1 MFFDIGIKDFI
12 DVLLVAFLLYY
23 TYKLMKASGSIKV
36 FTGILVFILI
46 WLVVTQV
53 LEMKLLGSI
62 FDTLMS
68 VGVIALIVLFQDEIR
83 RFLLTLGSHRHVS
96 ALSRLFNGS
105 KKESLKHDDIMPVV
119 MACLSMGK
127 QKVGALIVIEHNTPL
142 DEIVRTGEVID
153 AAINQR
159 LIENIFFKN
168 SPLHDG
174 AMVIS
179 KKRNIISSKYL
190 VDEIAAI
197 IGGGKAE
204 EHIPTAIF
212 CIALIVGVTLL
223 AALINYLVNEI
234 KNVYSE
240 WFNEYF
246 EVGLSEKVMKMD
258 FEHTEDPDTL
268 DQMNKAKEGMSWYS
282 GGVVGIL
289 NGFFNIVSN
298 GVNVLGVIA
307 IIAITCPLLLP
318 IQIISLVLITIF
330 TNKSNKLDIEYF
342 KKLSKINRLFAY
354 FFYQLSDPSNGKE
367 VRLFDS
373 KDMMCDKADYYSNK
387 TIDTF
392 REQYKAQ
399 YKYMQY
405 SNLTNGLRDGLSYFY
420 IGFKAL
426 TGAITLGDFTM
437 CVSSAS
443 TLYWGLYSIVDNI
456 AATVKACGYAYE
468 YLKFDAI
475 SDRMIKGDKP
485 VSDGEHVIEFRNVSF
500 KYPRSENY
508 VLRNINIT
516 IKQGEHLSVV
526 GLNGAGKTTF
536 IKLLCRMYDVTDG
549 EILIDNINIKDYS
562 DSEYRKL
569 FSVVFQDFELFAF
582 SLKEN
587 IILDEQEDEEKLIK
601 TLKMA
606 GLYEDAMK
614 LENKLDTTIFK
625 SYDEKGTELSGGQ
638 QQKTAICRALYRDS
652 PIVILDEPTAALD
665 PVAEYEI
672 YKHFNELVGGK
683 TAIYISHRLSSC
695 KFCDEIAVFADDTIK
710 EYGTHDE
717 LVKIE
722 NGIYSEMYNAQA
734 KYYVENVS

>member
-1 MFFDIGIKDFI
+1 MRKEKEKKILPTLKFMLKTAVNNKPQLFI
-12 DVLLVAFLLYY
+12 AYALQ
-23 TYKLMKASGSIKV
+23 
-36 FTGILVFILI
+36 
-46 WLVVTQV
+46 VV
-53 LEMKLLGSI
+53 
-62 FDTLMS
+62 
-68 VGVIALIVLFQDEIR
+68 
-83 RFLLTLGSHRHVS
+83 VS
-96 ALSRLFNGS
+96 FS
-105 KKESLKHDDIMPVV
+105 
-119 MACLSMGK
+119 
-127 QKVGALIVIEHNTPL
+127 QT
-142 DEIVRTGEVID
+142 
-153 AAINQR
+153 
-159 LIENIFFKN
+159 
-168 SPLHDG
+168 
-174 AMVIS
+174 MV
-179 KKRNIISSKYL
+179 NIISSKYL

-307 IIAITCPLLLP
+307 IIAVTCPLLLP

-342 KKLSKINRLFAY
+342 KKLSKINRLFGY
-354 FFYQLSDPSNGKE
+354 FFYQLSNPSNGKE

-475 SDRMIKGDKP
+475 SDRMTKGDKP

-569 FSVVFQDFELFAF
+569 FSVVFQDFKLFALPLGQNVATAQHYDVARAADCLQKAGF
-582 SLKEN
+582 SDRLARMPKGLDTCLYKD
-587 IILDEQEDEEKLIK
+587 LDED
-601 TLKMA
+601 
-606 GLYEDAMK
+606 GV
-614 LENKLDTTIFK
+614 TI
-625 SYDEKGTELSGGQ
+625 SGGEA
-638 QQKTAICRALYRDS
+638 QKIAIARALYKDA
-652 PIVILDEPTAALD
+652 PFIVLDEPTAALD
-665 PVAEYEI
+665 PVAEAEI
-672 YKHFNELVGGK
+672 YAKFNEIAGDK

-695 KFCDEIAVFADDTIK
+695 KFCDEIAVFDHGEVIQQ
-710 EYGTHDE
+710 GTHEE
-717 LVKIE
+717 LLGEPDGKYYE
-722 NGIYSEMYNAQA
+722 LWNAQA
-734 KYYVENVS
+734 QYYTEESA

>member
-1 MFFDIGIKDFI
+1 MRKEKEKKILPTLKFMLKTAVKNKPQLFI
-12 DVLLVAFLLYY
+12 AYVLQ
-23 TYKLMKASGSIKV
+23 
-36 FTGILVFILI
+36 
-46 WLVVTQV
+46 VV
-53 LEMKLLGSI
+53 
-62 FDTLMS
+62 
-68 VGVIALIVLFQDEIR
+68 
-83 RFLLTLGSHRHVS
+83 VS
-96 ALSRLFNGS
+96 FS
-105 KKESLKHDDIMPVV
+105 
-119 MACLSMGK
+119 
-127 QKVGALIVIEHNTPL
+127 QT
-142 DEIVRTGEVID
+142 
-153 AAINQR
+153 
-159 LIENIFFKN
+159 
-168 SPLHDG
+168 
-174 AMVIS
+174 MV
-179 KKRNIISSKYL
+179 NIISSKYL

-246 EVGLSEKVMKMD
+246 EVSLSEKVMKMD

-307 IIAITCPLLLP
+307 IIAVTCPLLLP

-342 KKLSKINRLFAY
+342 KKLSKVNRLFGY

-373 KDMMCDKADYYSNK
+373 KDMMCDKADYYSNE

-475 SDRMIKGDKP
+475 SDRMTKGDKP

-500 KYPRSENY
+500 KYPGADKEVLHDISIKLRS
-508 VLRNINIT
+508 
-516 IKQGEHLSVV
+516 GEKLSIV

-536 IKLLCRMYDVTDG
+536 IKLLCRLYDVTSG
-549 EILIDNINIKDYS
+549 EILLDGVNIREYDY
-562 DSEYRKL
+562 DEYMKC
-569 FSVVFQDFELFAF
+569 FSVVFQDFKLLAF
-582 SLKEN
+582 SAEDN
-587 IILDEQEDEEKLIK
+587 ILLGKKDSPEKVDE
-601 TLKMA
+601 
-606 GLYEDAMK
+606 LYEK
-614 LENKLDTTIFK
+614 VGLLDKINSLPKGRDTMMFK
-625 SYDEKGTELSGGQ
+625 QFDKDGVELSGGE
-638 QQKTAICRALYRDS
+638 QQKMAIARALYKDA
-652 PIVILDEPTAALD
+652 PVVILDEPQPLTL
-665 PVAEYEI
+665 
-672 YKHFNELVGGK
+672 
-683 TAIYISHRLSSC
+683 
-695 KFCDEIAVFADDTIK
+695 
-710 EYGTHDE
+710 
-717 LVKIE
+717 
-722 NGIYSEMYNAQA
+722 
-734 KYYVENVS
+734 

>member
-1 MFFDIGIKDFI
+1 MRKEKEKKTLPTLKFMLKTAVKNKPQLFI
-12 DVLLVAFLLYY
+12 AYALQ
-23 TYKLMKASGSIKV
+23 
-36 FTGILVFILI
+36 
-46 WLVVTQV
+46 VV
-53 LEMKLLGSI
+53 
-62 FDTLMS
+62 
-68 VGVIALIVLFQDEIR
+68 
-83 RFLLTLGSHRHVS
+83 VS
-96 ALSRLFNGS
+96 FS
-105 KKESLKHDDIMPVV
+105 
-119 MACLSMGK
+119 
-127 QKVGALIVIEHNTPL
+127 QT
-142 DEIVRTGEVID
+142 
-153 AAINQR
+153 
-159 LIENIFFKN
+159 
-168 SPLHDG
+168 
-174 AMVIS
+174 MV
-179 KKRNIISSKYL
+179 NIISSKYL

-307 IIAITCPLLLP
+307 IIAVTCPLLLP

-342 KKLSKINRLFAY
+342 KKLSKINRLFGY

-373 KDMMCDKADYYSNK
+373 KDMMCDKADYYSNE

-437 CVSSAS
+437 IAS
-443 TLYWGLYSIVDNI
+443 NFRYS
-456 AATVKACGYAYE
+456 YA
-468 YLKFDAI
+468 
-475 SDRMIKGDKP
+475 
-485 VSDGEHVIEFRNVSF
+485 
-500 KYPRSENY
+500 
-508 VLRNINIT
+508 
-516 IKQGEHLSVV
+516 
-526 GLNGAGKTTF
+526 
-536 IKLLCRMYDVTDG
+536 
-549 EILIDNINIKDYS
+549 
-562 DSEYRKL
+562 
-569 FSVVFQDFELFAF
+569 
-582 SLKEN
+582 
-587 IILDEQEDEEKLIK
+587 
-601 TLKMA
+601 
-606 GLYEDAMK
+606 
-614 LENKLDTTIFK
+614 
-625 SYDEKGTELSGGQ
+625 
-638 QQKTAICRALYRDS
+638 
-652 PIVILDEPTAALD
+652 
-665 PVAEYEI
+665 
-672 YKHFNELVGGK
+672 
-683 TAIYISHRLSSC
+683 
-695 KFCDEIAVFADDTIK
+695 
-710 EYGTHDE
+710 
-717 LVKIE
+717 
-722 NGIYSEMYNAQA
+722 
-734 KYYVENVS
+734 

>member
-1 MFFDIGIKDFI
+1 MRKEKEKKILPTLKFMLKTAVKNKPQLFI
-12 DVLLVAFLLYY
+12 AYALQ
-23 TYKLMKASGSIKV
+23 
-36 FTGILVFILI
+36 
-46 WLVVTQV
+46 VV
-53 LEMKLLGSI
+53 
-62 FDTLMS
+62 
-68 VGVIALIVLFQDEIR
+68 
-83 RFLLTLGSHRHVS
+83 VS
-96 ALSRLFNGS
+96 FS
-105 KKESLKHDDIMPVV
+105 
-119 MACLSMGK
+119 
-127 QKVGALIVIEHNTPL
+127 QT
-142 DEIVRTGEVID
+142 
-153 AAINQR
+153 
-159 LIENIFFKN
+159 
-168 SPLHDG
+168 
-174 AMVIS
+174 MV
-179 KKRNIISSKYL
+179 NIISSKYL

-307 IIAITCPLLLP
+307 IIAVTCPLLLP

-342 KKLSKINRLFAY
+342 KKLSKINRLFGY
-354 FFYQLSDPSNGKE
+354 FFYQLSNPSNGKE

-475 SDRMIKGDKP
+475 SDRMTKGDKP

-526 GLNGAGKTTF
+526 GLNGAGKTTLF
-536 IKLLCRMYDVTDG
+536 RLIMGLEVPDAGTFEVGETVQLAYVDQQHKDIDPEKTVYEVVSQGNETMRLGGRDVNARAY
-549 EILIDNINIKDYS
+549 LSRFN
-562 DSEYRKL
+562 
-569 FSVVFQDFELFAF
+569 FSGAD
-582 SLKEN
+582 
-587 IILDEQEDEEKLIK
+587 QEKK
-601 TLKMA
+601 C
-606 GLYEDAMK
+606 GV
-614 LENKLDTTIFK
+614 
-625 SYDEKGTELSGGQ
+625 LSGGERNRLHL
-638 QQKTAICRALYRDS
+638 AMALKQEGN
-652 PIVILDEPTAALD
+652 VLLLDEPTNDIDVNTLRALEEGLD
-665 PVAEYEI
+665 EFAGCAV
-672 YKHFNELVGGK
+672 V
-683 TAIYISHRLSSC
+683 ISHDRWFLDRVCTHILAFEGDGNVFYFEGSYSDYEANKVKRLGLEEP
-695 KFCDEIAVFADDTIK
+695 KRIRYRGLGD
-710 EYGTHDE
+710 
-717 LVKIE
+717 
-722 NGIYSEMYNAQA
+722 
-734 KYYVENVS
+734 

>member
-1 MFFDIGIKDFI
+1 MRKEKEKKILPTLKFMLKTAVKNKPQLFI
-12 DVLLVAFLLYY
+12 AYVLQ
-23 TYKLMKASGSIKV
+23 
-36 FTGILVFILI
+36 
-46 WLVVTQV
+46 VV
-53 LEMKLLGSI
+53 
-62 FDTLMS
+62 
-68 VGVIALIVLFQDEIR
+68 
-83 RFLLTLGSHRHVS
+83 VS
-96 ALSRLFNGS
+96 FS
-105 KKESLKHDDIMPVV
+105 
-119 MACLSMGK
+119 
-127 QKVGALIVIEHNTPL
+127 QT
-142 DEIVRTGEVID
+142 
-153 AAINQR
+153 
-159 LIENIFFKN
+159 
-168 SPLHDG
+168 
-174 AMVIS
+174 MV
-179 KKRNIISSKYL
+179 NIISSKYL

-246 EVGLSEKVMKMD
+246 EVSLSEKVMKMD

-307 IIAITCPLLLP
+307 IIAVTCPLLLP

-342 KKLSKINRLFAY
+342 KKLSKINRLFGY

-373 KDMMCDKADYYSNK
+373 KDMMCDKADYYSNE

-475 SDRMIKGDKP
+475 SDRMTKGDKP

-625 SYDEKGTELSGGQ
+625 SYDENGTELSGGQ

-672 YKHFNELVGGK
+672 D
-683 TAIYISHRLSSC
+683 I
-695 KFCDEIAVFADDTIK
+695 
-710 EYGTHDE
+710 
-717 LVKIE
+717 
-722 NGIYSEMYNAQA
+722 QA
-734 KYYVENVS
+734 LQRACRRQDRYLHIP

>member
-1 MFFDIGIKDFI
+1 MRKEKEKKTLPTLKFMLKTAVKNKPQLFI
-12 DVLLVAFLLYY
+12 AYVLQ
-23 TYKLMKASGSIKV
+23 
-36 FTGILVFILI
+36 
-46 WLVVTQV
+46 VV
-53 LEMKLLGSI
+53 
-62 FDTLMS
+62 
-68 VGVIALIVLFQDEIR
+68 
-83 RFLLTLGSHRHVS
+83 VS
-96 ALSRLFNGS
+96 FS
-105 KKESLKHDDIMPVV
+105 
-119 MACLSMGK
+119 
-127 QKVGALIVIEHNTPL
+127 QT
-142 DEIVRTGEVID
+142 
-153 AAINQR
+153 
-159 LIENIFFKN
+159 
-168 SPLHDG
+168 
-174 AMVIS
+174 MV
-179 KKRNIISSKYL
+179 NIISSKYL

-234 KNVYSE
+234 KNVYFE

-246 EVGLSEKVMKMD
+246 EVSLSEKVMKMD

-307 IIAITCPLLLP
+307 IIAVTCPLLLP

-342 KKLSKINRLFAY
+342 KKLSKINRLFEY
-354 FFYQLSDPSNGKE
+354 FFYQLSNPSNGKE

-387 TIDTF
+387 TVDTF
-392 REQYKAQ
+392 REQCRAQ
-399 YKYMQY
+399 LKYNQY
-405 SNLTNGLRDGLSYFY
+405 SNITNGLRDGLSYFY

-475 SDRMIKGDKP
+475 SDRMTKGDKP

-569 FSVVFQDFELFAF
+569 FSVVFQDFALFAF

-606 GLYEDAMK
+606 KQARHDNIQK
-614 LENKLDTTIFK
+614 L
-625 SYDEKGTELSGGQ
+625 
-638 QQKTAICRALYRDS
+638 
-652 PIVILDEPTAALD
+652 
-665 PVAEYEI
+665 
-672 YKHFNELVGGK
+672 
-683 TAIYISHRLSSC
+683 
-695 KFCDEIAVFADDTIK
+695 
-710 EYGTHDE
+710 
-717 LVKIE
+717 
-722 NGIYSEMYNAQA
+722 
-734 KYYVENVS
+734 